1 MFKHFINLEDFSN
14 QEIIKEKLIENFDYF
29 SANLVCLFIRELYSK
44 LDLLDIDLEDVI
56 KKFDVNF
63 NIKSKID
70 PYNNKISIL
79 SEKKIDIEND
89 FTVLN
94 PKITTISSAYFTSS
108 LDKIEDSLKRYL
120 QFISVIT
127 NTEYEKNINLNL
139 YKALDLYHEL
149 NNKFNFGKKIQDE
162 DVTEYLQESTTSVF
176 NFRNS
181 FITKIHL
188 LLINEFGNDLHINFK
203 KNKIWK
209 HSSQDMNNHP
219 DKSIIEQHE
228 YYKLAKS
235 LYSQFDIM
243 IMDSCF
249 LPVVN
254 HNIKNIESNSFFDY
268 EIESFKS
275 AIEKHVLNDLLTSK
289 NEIQVNKPKRI

>member
-70 PYNNKISIL
+70 PYNNNKISIL

-120 QFISVIT
+120 
-127 NTEYEKNINLNL
+127 
-139 YKALDLYHEL
+139 
-149 NNKFNFGKKIQDE
+149 
-162 DVTEYLQESTTSVF
+162 
-176 NFRNS
+176 
-181 FITKIHL
+181 
-188 LLINEFGNDLHINFK
+188 
-203 KNKIWK
+203 
-209 HSSQDMNNHP
+209 
-219 DKSIIEQHE
+219 
-228 YYKLAKS
+228 
-235 LYSQFDIM
+235 
-243 IMDSCF
+243 
-249 LPVVN
+249 
-254 HNIKNIESNSFFDY
+254 
-268 EIESFKS
+268 
-275 AIEKHVLNDLLTSK
+275 
-289 NEIQVNKPKRI
+289 

>member
-1 MFKHFINLEDFSN
+1 MFKNFINLEDFSN

-162 DVTEYLQESTTSVF
+162 DVTKYIQESTTFVV
-176 NFRNS
+176 NFRSS

-188 LLINEFGNDLHINFK
+188 LLINEFGNDLHLNFK

-209 HSSQDMNNHP
+209 HSDQDMNNHP
-219 DKSIIEQHE
+219 DKNTIEQHE

-235 LYSQFDIM
+235 LYFQLEV
-243 IMDSCF
+243 MDTCY

-254 HNIKNIESNSFFDY
+254 QNIKNIAAYTFFNY
-268 EIESFKS
+268 EIEPFKN
-275 AIEKHVLNDLLTSK
+275 AIEKNILNNLLTTENNNINTYK
-289 NEIQVNKPKRI
+289 LKRI

>member
-1 MFKHFINLEDFSN
+1 MFKNFINLEDFSN
-14 QEIIKEKLIENFDYF
+14 KEIIKEKLIENFDYF

-63 NIKSKID
+63 KIKSKID
-70 PYNNKISIL
+70 PYNNKVSIL

-94 PKITTISSAYFTSS
+94 PKITTISSPYFTSS

-127 NTEYEKNINLNL
+127 DTEYEKNINLNL
-139 YKALDLYHEL
+139 YKALDIYHEL

-162 DVTEYLQESTTSVF
+162 DITKHLQESTTFVVH
-176 NFRNS
+176 FRNS

-188 LLINEFGNDLHINFK
+188 LLINEFGNDLHIN
-203 KNKIWK
+203 
-209 HSSQDMNNHP
+209 NHP

-235 LYSQFDIM
+235 LYFQLEV
-243 IMDSCF
+243 MDTCY

-254 HNIKNIESNSFFDY
+254 QNIKNIAAYTFFDY
-268 EIESFKS
+268 EIEPFKN
-275 AIEKHVLNDLLTSK
+275 AIEKHVLNDILTSK
-289 NEIQVNKPKRI
+289 SEIKVNKSKRI